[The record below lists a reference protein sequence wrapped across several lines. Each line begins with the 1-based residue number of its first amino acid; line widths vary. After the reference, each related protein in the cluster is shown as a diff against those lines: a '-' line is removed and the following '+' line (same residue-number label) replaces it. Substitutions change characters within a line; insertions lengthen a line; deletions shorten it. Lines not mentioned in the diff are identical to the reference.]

1 MDLFGRFRKLDSS
14 LQRGLDNGFARVFGG
29 EVVPAEIDEL
39 LKQQAESSVM
49 MDPDGHRW
57 APCHF
62 MVNVSKRDYDSL
74 LSNNENLETDLGD
87 RLQRYIRNSGWQ
99 TNAPVSVTVD
109 ADQGLH
115 SGQLKANSMFNAP
128 PARRKQDEDSSDA
141 NPGLSGIV
149 REAPGSDYNAESRNA
164 SNNGGQSNGNQWDRA
179 EQSQEQ
185 GRGYGAAPQNNGYGA
200 AGAAAGAAG
209 AGAAGAAAAGT
220 FTNEW
225 NRHPGEDAYGSGYG
239 NQSANGQAN
248 QDNGY
253 GDGQDNQGNG
263 ANNPQ
268 QYNQYNEQE
277 AAEFGE
283 QPHAQEGY
291 TAQPQQPASQDPNRP
306 MSYPGTEVMA
316 QNLHKEEPITGGS
329 GEANEQKTTVT
340 LILRDGSD
348 RKYELREGSN
358 LIGRGNG
365 VDLRIPDTGVSRQ
378 HAEIAWDGYDAVL
391 TDLQSTN
398 GTSVNET
405 PIENWLLADGDII
418 VMGHSEIEVRFG

>member
-49 MDPDGHRW
+49 MDPDGNRW

-62 MVNVSKRDYDSL
+62 MVNVSQRDYDSL
-74 LSNNENLETDLGD
+74 VQKHPDLAEDLSD
-87 RLQRYIRNSGWQ
+87 RLQRFIRNSGWR
-99 TNAPVSVTVD
+99 TNASVQVHMDTD
-109 ADQGLH
+109 ANLH
-115 SGQLKANSMFNAP
+115 TGQLKANSLFNAP
-128 PARRKQDEDSSDA
+128 PAPRAESSGSPSSSSDA
-141 NPGLSGIV
+141 NPGLSSV
-149 REAPGSDYNAESRNA
+149 VQEAPGSERSHDYSQADY
-164 SNNGGQSNGNQWDRA
+164 GQSRSATSGADA
-179 EQSQEQ
+179 DPQE
-185 GRGYGAAPQNNGYGA
+185 ASAPGT
-200 AGAAAGAAG
+200 AGAS
-209 AGAAGAAAAGT
+209 GAAAAGT

-225 NRHPGEDAYGSGYG
+225 NRHPGEDAY
-239 NQSANGQAN
+239 QSSQQDSYPQYSQQA
-248 QDNGY
+248 Q
-253 GDGQDNQGNG
+253 Q
-263 ANNPQ
+263 PQ
-268 QYNQYNEQE
+268 QNPE
-277 AAEFGE
+277 ANASYP
-283 QPHAQEGY
+283 QS
-291 TAQPQQPASQDPNRP
+291 AQPQGAQPGSEQNPNSYP
-306 MSYPGTEVMA
+306 QSYPGTEVMA
-316 QNLHKEEPITGGS
+316 QNVYSEDPITGAS
-329 GEANEQKTTVT
+329 GDHNEAQTQVT

-348 RKYELREGSN
+348 RRYELREGSN

-418 VMGHSEIEVRFG
+418 VMGHSEIEVQFG